1 MLVIVTHLGTDF
13 LYISRILKVV
23 FILIYL
29 VDIYRYFFLSAVI
42 FSGKRFGQ
50 GKNDCFDTR
59 RFV

>member
-1 MLVIVTHLGTDF
+1 
-13 LYISRILKVV
+13 
-23 FILIYL
+23 
-29 VDIYRYFFLSAVI
+29 VI